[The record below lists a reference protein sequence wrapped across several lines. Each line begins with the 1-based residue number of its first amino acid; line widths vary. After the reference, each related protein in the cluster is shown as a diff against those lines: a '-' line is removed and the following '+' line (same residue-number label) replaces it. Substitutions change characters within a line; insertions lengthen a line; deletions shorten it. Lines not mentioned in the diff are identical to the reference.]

1 MVYKLNPSIND
12 LLNNNLYKLYIDE
25 QLFLVPLWYNEVHF
39 DGSGCEILV
48 ICEPELRDGIT
59 IDDDNNIHVEIKID
73 FVNLAKLI
81 GENTHIPISI
91 GNKEVYIPV
100 SELYMKKEQYYRIK
114 HQGLSKIKNDIHNVS
129 EKADI
134 IIKVIL
140 IFV

>member
-12 LLNNNLYKLYIDE
+12 LLNNNFYKLYIDE

-48 ICEPELRDGIT
+48 FCEPELCKGLT
-59 IDDDNNIHVEIKID
+59 IDDDNNIHIEIKID
-73 FVNLAKLI
+73 FVNLTKLI
-81 GENTHIPISI
+81 GENKNIPITI
-91 GNKEVYIPV
+91 GNKEVYIQV

-114 HQGLSKIKNDIHNVS
+114 QQGLSKINHDIHNVS

-134 IIKVIL
+134 IVKVTIL
-140 IFV
+140 FD